1 MAHSRMPKTP
11 CSPPHSITTTLD
23 SRLDL
28 PGFTARFYVA
38 PKYVG
43 TCILILGRQSENAIA
58 RRCGVLDQLRE

>member
-1 MAHSRMPKTP
+1 MAHNRMPKTP

-28 PGFTARFYVA
+28 PGFTVRFYVA
-38 PKYVG
+38 PKHVG

-58 RRCGVLDQLRE
+58 RRCGVLYRVRE